1 MLLLGLGGCGG
12 GGAAV
17 EASFAPGT
25 EVDAVSVAE
34 SGRTESADTAGF
46 ALEGLSPG
54 PARIRLVRGGE
65 TVGILQIAVPAGARL
80 RLLGLAV
87 DPASGLAF
95 PRSVDLDGA
104 ETLSLNGLRF
114 APEGRVPRR
123 PELGGEVLAW
133 SHEAGALLLRPEDE
147 RLPDLRVVVLPDTD
161 VVGTD
166 GGGADVRSIAAG
178 DPVRL
183 EGRREGGYVV
193 AERLVLPTRIADP
206 TPPPARPLDDDRGN
220 DDGGNDEEG
229 EVGASRPAAAPAAA
243 PARPAAERE
252 RERGRSEERGRGKG
266 KGPKKERGRG

>member
-1 MLLLGLGGCGG
+1 MLLLGLCGCGG

-34 SGRTESADTAGF
+34 SGRTESADSAGF
-46 ALEGLSPG
+46 ALDGLSPG
-54 PARIRLVRGGE
+54 PARIRLVRGGD
-65 TVGILQIAVPAGARL
+65 TVGILQLAVPAGARL
-80 RLLGLAV
+80 RLVGLAV

-95 PRSVDLDGA
+95 PRSVELDGA

-114 APEGRVPRR
+114 APDGRVPRR
-123 PELGGEVLAW
+123 PELRGEVLAW
-133 SHEAGALLLRPEDE
+133 SHEAGALLLRPEDDG
-147 RLPDLRVVVLPDTD
+147 LPDLRVVVLPETD

-166 GGGADVRSIAAG
+166 GGGADLRSIAAG
-178 DPVRL
+178 DSVRL

-193 AERLVLPTRIADP
+193 AERLVLPTRIADR
-206 TPPPARPLDDDRGN
+206 TPPPATPLDDDPGN
-220 DDGGNDEEG
+220 DDGG
-229 EVGASRPAAAPAAA
+229 EVGASRPPAAPAAA
-243 PARPAAERE
+243 PPRPAADRE